1 MAVDLMRAPSNVRR
15 MRTAPLPKDVGKLL
29 AIAAGDEAALNEAK
43 RGTNR
48 SEQSLREAA
57 AFYIEQILLH
67 TNADHYRVLA
77 AQPEASTAELRHNMA
92 LLIRWLHP
100 DHKNGSDRTVFAGRV
115 TRAWNEL
122 KNEDRR
128 AAYDLSRRRELE
140 KRNSNSVKHDQK
152 RSIASR
158 TGRGTKKQ
166 KLPMGLLERIV
177 KSLFG
182 ERVL

>member
-15 MRTAPLPKDVGKLL
+15 VRAAPLPKDVYKLL
-29 AIAAGDEAALNEAK
+29 AMAAGDEAAIGEAK
-43 RGTNR
+43 GGTNR
-48 SEQSLREAA
+48 PESSLREAA

-67 TNADHYRVLA
+67 PDADHYRVLGA
-77 AQPEASTAELRHNMA
+77 RHDTSSAELRRNMA

-122 KNEDRR
+122 KTEDRR

-140 KRNSNSVKHDQK
+140 KRASNSVKRDQK
-152 RSIASR
+152 RAVSR
-158 TGRGTKKQ
+158 TGRGTRAQ
-166 KLPMGLLERIV
+166 KLPAGLLKRIMI
-177 KSLFG
+177 SLFG
-182 ERVL
+182 EKVH